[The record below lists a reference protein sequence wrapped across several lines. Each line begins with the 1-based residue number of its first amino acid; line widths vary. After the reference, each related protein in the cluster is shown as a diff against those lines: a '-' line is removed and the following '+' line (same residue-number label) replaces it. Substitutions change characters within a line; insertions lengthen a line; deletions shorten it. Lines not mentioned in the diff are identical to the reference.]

1 MPEPKKY
8 RIIPL
13 SRGAPEDGG
22 KRADV
27 IFASS
32 MDPVE
37 WKEFREKLMKMLK
50 DGYSWWRFNLQGIG
64 YPTSTDIG
72 MWVTCNA
79 AVSSHSGSVE
89 FLIPKDSNVLKLLSL
104 TKLDTIFMTT
114 II

>member
-8 RIIPL
+8 RVLPH
-13 SRGAPEDGG
+13 STDFPESG

-27 IFASS
+27 IFSSS
-32 MDPVE
+32 MDPAE
-37 WKEFREKLMKMLK
+37 WKEFREQLMKMIRE
-50 DGYSWWRFNLQGIG
+50 GYSLWRFNLQGIA

-89 FLIPKDSNVLKLLSL
+89 FLVPGDSSVLKVLSL
-104 TKLDTIFMTT
+104 TKLDTIFSIT